1 MTPYTK
7 NICLVFMSIILVLSC
22 NIEDMGGEKIK
33 TLIKNSDEIIDK
45 SDDDLISAISSSSKK
60 IEVNPSKLP
69 DIAKSTINSDYS
81 SMIIETV
88 FEEPSLGF
96 EVNLKGI
103 ANSQIGLTNKT
114 YFSKKGRELV
124 SKNKK
129 KSKRPFKFVFPLSY
143 SMPDGSV
150 ITGEN
155 QKDMKTK
162 MKAWYE
168 ANPDSKE
175 KGKLVFPVNLK
186 FGDKIVTI
194 NSEEE
199 MKALMKKLN
208 KKKSKRPFKFVFPL
222 SYSMPDGS
230 VITGENQKDMKTK
243 MKAWYEANPDSKEKG
258 KLVFPVNLKFG
269 DKIVT
274 INSKEEMK
282 ALIEKLKKRNSSNS
296 NVKK

>member
-103 ANSQIGLTNKT
+103 ANSQ
-114 YFSKKGRELV
+114 
-124 SKNKK
+124 
-129 KSKRPFKFVFPLSY
+129 
-143 SMPDGSV
+143 
-150 ITGEN
+150 
-155 QKDMKTK
+155 
-162 MKAWYE
+162 
-168 ANPDSKE
+168 
-175 KGKLVFPVNLK
+175 
-186 FGDKIVTI
+186 
-194 NSEEE
+194 
-199 MKALMKKLN
+199 
-208 KKKSKRPFKFVFPL
+208 
-222 SYSMPDGS
+222 
-230 VITGENQKDMKTK
+230 
-243 MKAWYEANPDSKEKG
+243 
-258 KLVFPVNLKFG
+258 
-269 DKIVT
+269 
-274 INSKEEMK
+274 
-282 ALIEKLKKRNSSNS
+282 
-296 NVKK
+296 